1 MTAAALAH
9 KFRAMHSSTDIN
21 FPTAA
26 DIEDAALALKGVA
39 VRTPLLRSDA
49 LDEATGG
56 KVFLKPEVLQRTG
69 SFKFRGAY
77 NRISRLTPEERKGG
91 VVAFSSGNHAQG
103 VALAAKIAGVRA
115 AIVMPQDAPKLKQE
129 RTKGHGAEVVLY
141 DRATEDRDAIARKL
155 AAERGAVLVPPFDDF
170 HVIAGQGTIGFEI
183 ADDLAALSLAPEIV
197 TMPASG
203 GGLAAGISLSI
214 KARHPAA
221 RVVTAEPELFDDHA
235 RSFLSGKREK
245 NERVTGSICDAL
257 LTADP
262 GKLTFEITKKL
273 SGVGVS
279 ASDEEVLA
287 AMAFAFRELKLV
299 VEPGGAVALAAVL
312 AGKLNVKGKV
322 AAVVLSGGNAD
333 PEIFARAITGY

>member
-1 MTAAALAH
+1 
-9 KFRAMHSSTDIN
+9 MHSPAEPVL
-21 FPTAA
+21 PTAA
-26 DIEDAALALKGVA
+26 DIEDAALALDGIA
-39 VRTPLLRSDA
+39 VRTPLLRCAA

-77 NRISRLTPEERKGG
+77 NRISRLTAEERKGG

-103 VALAAKIAGVRA
+103 VALAAKLAGVRA
-115 AIVMPQDAPKLKQE
+115 VIVMPSDAPKVKQE
-129 RTKGHGAEVVLY
+129 RTKGHGAEVIVY

-155 AAERGAVLVPPFDDF
+155 ADERGAVVVPPFDDF

-183 ADDLAALSLAPEIV
+183 AEDLAALSLEPDIV

-203 GGLAAGISLSI
+203 GGLAAGISLSVKALYP
-214 KARHPAA
+214 KARI
-221 RVVTAEPELFDDHA
+221 VTAEPDLFDDHA
-235 RSFLSGKREK
+235 RSFRSGRREN
-245 NERVTGSICDAL
+245 NELITGSICDAL
-257 LTADP
+257 LMGDP
-262 GKLTFEITKKL
+262 GRLTFEITKKL
-273 SGVGVS
+273 CGEGVS
-279 ASDEEVLA
+279 ATDEEVLS

-299 VEPGGAVALAAVL
+299 VEPGGAVALAAIL
-312 AGKLNVKGKV
+312 AGKLEVKGKV